1 MQEIIQQVGNLML
14 GAVPTVLLFI
24 VLVLAYQFLVQ
35 GPLTATLKER
45 RARTDGAIEEAH
57 KAIAQA
63 EARAA
68 EYAAKLRQARA
79 EVYKVREQRVK
90 QWNAERDAALDAARK
105 AAGLKV
111 GQAKGELEA
120 EAAAASRRLSGV
132 PVEIFD
138 FVFAFFRTDFLV
150 YVSSDVSCRSCDGA
164 ASPRRSAI
172 CAGRDSHIR
181 VFLFAG
187 FRPQCPAVRKR

>member
-1 MQEIIQQVGNLML
+1 MPEIIQQVGTLLL
-14 GAVPTVLLFI
+14 GAVPTILLFI

-35 GPLTATLKER
+35 GPLTATLKQR
-45 RARTDGAIEEAH
+45 RARTEGAIEDAH

-111 GQAKGELEA
+111 RQAKAELDA
-120 EAAAASRRLSGV
+120 EAAQARLTIQASAGELARQVVRAVLPLAAGGSR
-132 PVEIFD
+132 
-138 FVFAFFRTDFLV
+138 
-150 YVSSDVSCRSCDGA
+150 
-164 ASPRRSAI
+164 
-172 CAGRDSHIR
+172 
-181 VFLFAG
+181 
-187 FRPQCPAVRKR
+187 